1 LPLPLPGRQPG
12 NWSFVDMTVD
22 ASGTQ
27 SPEAMPVV
35 ALDTKQLFS
44 KASYQLKDG
53 WLSLQGFEE

>member
-1 LPLPLPGRQPG
+1 MPRLLPGRQAG
-12 NWSFVDMTVD
+12 NWLFVDMAVD

-27 SPEAMPVV
+27 SHEATPVV